1 MIWFWRTREGLS
13 RVRLA
18 ASRLLRLVGE
28 DIRSS
33 PISAA
38 SSISRMLGVHPS
50 MKSLAQRFGIIPSH
64 QPALVVSPIQQK
76 VGRELSTG
84 QSASVAKPVIF
95 VSACENAEH
104 PGGYKYN
111 GGIKELNY
119 LVKLLRNHGYEAYM
133 VTYDGSYKQWLF
145 EHPPHISLDE
155 FRYKIK
161 SLPDVRCVTSW
172 ALAKSFIREC
182 KKLYFWDMELYYT
195 EHDHF
200 STLARLYKTKIVKT
214 AAISRTIQAWH
225 MANFERSCTIIP
237 NLPNEKYWKP
247 DETKRLFNRVGY
259 MNEGKHTEQH
269 IALFKDVTTSAGLE
283 LEFYQIKGDAKEFLM
298 GMQSC
303 NTFVSMNMGKD
314 PLWGEGCPRTIIE
327 ALSTGAVV
335 LAYDIIGNRE
345 MIQHS
350 FNGIIVPRYR
360 QDIMAKM
367 LIDLYQKPSEI
378 ERLRENGLNLI
389 RSCHTSEA
397 RWPAIKEF
405 LEL

>member
-1 MIWFWRTREGLS
+1 MIWFWRTRNGMS

-18 ASRLLRLVGE
+18 VSRLSRLVGE

-38 SSISRMLGVHPS
+38 NSISQMLGLHSS
-50 MKSLAQRFGIIPSH
+50 MKSLAQRFGIIPSNYSS
-64 QPALVVSPIQQK
+64 LVESPIQQK

-111 GGIKELNY
+111 GGINEYNCI
-119 LVKLLRNHGYEAYM
+119 VKILRQHGYEAYI
-133 VTYDGSYKQWLF
+133 VTYDGNYEHWLI
-145 EHPPHISLDE
+145 EHQPHISLEE

-161 SLPDVRCVTSW
+161 SLSEIRCVTSW

-182 KKLYFWDMELYYT
+182 KKLYFWDMELRYT
-195 EHDHF
+195 DHEHF
-200 STLARLYKTKIVKT
+200 STLASLYKTKIINT
-214 AAISRTIQAWH
+214 ASISRTIQAWH
-225 MANFERSCTIIP
+225 MANFERPCTILP
-237 NLPNEKYWKP
+237 NLLDESYWKP

-259 MNEGKHTEQH
+259 MNEGEHTEQH
-269 IALFKDVTTSAGLE
+269 IALFKDATKSAGLE
-283 LEFYQIKGDAKEFLM
+283 LEFYRIKGDAKEFLS

-303 NTFVSMNMGKD
+303 NTFISMNMGKD

-345 MIQHS
+345 TIQHS

-360 QDIMAKM
+360 PHIMGKA
-367 LIDLYQKPSEI
+367 LINLYQKPSEI

-405 LEL
+405 LDL

>member
-1 MIWFWRTREGLS
+1 MTCFWRTREGFS
-13 RVRLA
+13 RLKLA
-18 ASRLLRLVGE
+18 VSRLLRLVSE
-28 DIRSS
+28 DIRYGT
-33 PISAA
+33 ICAA
-38 SSISRMLGVHPS
+38 GNLFQMLGVYPR
-50 MKSLAQRFGIIPSH
+50 MKSLAERFGIIPSNYSS
-64 QPALVVSPIQQK
+64 LMVSPIQQNRK
-76 VGRELSTG
+76 LSTG
-84 QSASVAKPVIF
+84 QSASIVKPVIF

-104 PGGYKYN
+104 SGGYKYN
-111 GGIKELNY
+111 GGINEYNC
-119 LVKLLRNHGYEAYM
+119 LVKLLRQHGYEAYI
-133 VTYDGSYKQWLF
+133 VTYDGNYKPWLI
-145 EHPPHISLDE
+145 EHQPHISLE
-155 FRYKIK
+155 VFRSKIK
-161 SLPDVRCVTSW
+161 SLSDIRCVTSW

-182 KKLYFWDMELYYT
+182 KKLYFWDMEL
-195 EHDHF
+195 HHCI
-200 STLARLYKTKIVKT
+200 L
-214 AAISRTIQAWH
+214 
-225 MANFERSCTIIP
+225 IP
-237 NLPNEKYWKP
+237 NLLDERYWKP
-247 DETKRLFNRVGY
+247 DETKRVFNRVGY
-259 MNEGKHTEQH
+259 MNEGEHTEQH
-269 IALFKDVTTSAGLE
+269 IALFKDAAKSAGLE
-283 LEFYQIKGDAKEFLM
+283 LEFYRIKGDAKEFLS

-303 NTFVSMNMGKD
+303 NTFISMNMGKD

-360 QDIMAKM
+360 PDIMAKA